1 MSGRIDK
8 SWTVF
13 VSVENFEH
21 DRCVDIFS
29 RPDGSYGFEEFRRD
43 VEDRGR
49 WTPVTSYSDVSH
61 ASADRGPERG
71 GAVRA
76 VADRRSRRQTRN
88 QRAYA
93 LDFKPGYD
101 RPNPPP
107 ASSPHFPDDRHPDP
121 RTHRATFAIG
131 NEHAAK
137 RVVDLL
143 TESFFEGQAAIAA
156 FEGPGGR
163 WDITVHFAEA
173 PDQGSIRELVGIA
186 AGDEVALAISF
197 DTVEAKDW
205 VKATLEELVPV
216 RAGRFIVHGGHDR
229 SKVPPNKLGIEIE
242 AALAFG
248 TGHHGTTRGC
258 LLLLDEVLKAFR
270 PRRVLDLGTG
280 TGVLAIAAAKALR
293 GKVLASDIDPL
304 SVKVAAENA
313 RLNGAGDLVET
324 IRATGLSAPQ
334 FKQRGPFDL
343 VLANILANPLRQM
356 ATPMS
361 RHLAPWRSSSCRGCC
376 PLRPAPSSPPIARA
390 GWF

>member
-1 MSGRIDK
+1 M
-8 SWTVF
+8 TL
-13 VSVENFEH
+13 
-21 DRCVDIFS
+21 
-29 RPDGSYGFEEFRRD
+29 
-43 VEDRGR
+43 
-49 WTPVTSYSDVSH
+49 TPS
-61 ASADRGPERG
+61 
-71 GAVRA
+71 
-76 VADRRSRRQTRN
+76 
-88 QRAYA
+88 
-93 LDFKPGYD
+93 
-101 RPNPPP
+101 
-107 ASSPHFPDDRHPDP
+107 
-121 RTHRATFAIG
+121 THRATFAIG
-131 NEHAAK
+131 NEQAAK

-173 PDQGSIRELVGIA
+173 PDQTSIRELVGIA

-205 VKATLEELVPV
+205 VKATLGELVPV

-258 LLLLDEVLKAFR
+258 LLLLDHVLKAYR

-280 TGVLAIAAAKALR
+280 TGVLAIAAAKALH
-293 GKVLASDIDPL
+293 GMVLASDIDPL
-304 SVKVAAENA
+304 SVRVAADNA

-324 IRATGLSAPQ
+324 IRGSGFSAPQ
-334 FKQRGPFDL
+334 FKKRGPFDL

-361 RHLAPWRSSSCRGCC
+361 RHLAPQALVILSGLLPPQASAVIAAYRARGLVLKRHIQIEGWSSLLMCK
-376 PLRPAPSSPPIARA
+376 A
-390 GWF
+390 G

>member
-1 MSGRIDK
+1 MIS
-8 SWTVF
+8 TV
-13 VSVENFEH
+13 
-21 DRCVDIFS
+21 
-29 RPDGSYGFEEFRRD
+29 
-43 VEDRGR
+43 
-49 WTPVTSYSDVSH
+49 TPS
-61 ASADRGPERG
+61 
-71 GAVRA
+71 
-76 VADRRSRRQTRN
+76 
-88 QRAYA
+88 
-93 LDFKPGYD
+93 
-101 RPNPPP
+101 
-107 ASSPHFPDDRHPDP
+107 
-121 RTHRATFAIG
+121 THRATFAIG

-173 PDQGSIRELVGIA
+173 PDQTSIRELVGIA
-186 AGDEVALAISF
+186 AGDEVAHAISF

-216 RAGRFIVHGGHDR
+216 RAGRFVVHGGHDR

-258 LLLLDEVLKAFR
+258 LILLDEVLKAYS

-293 GKVLASDIDPL
+293 HRVLASDIDPL
-304 SVKVAAENA
+304 SVRVAAGNA
-313 RLNGAGDLVET
+313 RLNRAGGLVET
-324 IRATGLSAPQ
+324 IRASGFSAPQ
-334 FKQRGPFDL
+334 FGKRAPFDL

-361 RHLAPWRSSSCRGCC
+361 RHLAPAALVILSGLLPHQAQSVISAYRARGLILKRHIQIEGWSSLLMCKVT
-376 PLRPAPSSPPIARA
+376 
-390 GWF
+390 